1 VLANCV
7 SAASAFRL
15 RTFTAAFRFIFP
27 TLLAGAS
34 LVGQVA
40 PKVEII
46 PAAQG
51 GPAAQVAPAADPAL
65 ALPKFEVSEHN
76 ADDAFDETGMGA
88 SEENLRA
95 EPFANDLT
103 MTDVSVEENLSIDVS
118 GELSAISATSPA
130 AAAAGEDRLN
140 LRGFPTP
147 TLRNGFIQIG
157 ILETLNVGKTVVI
170 QGPLVPVL
178 GRAAPGGIQDF
189 ITTRPGAKDRNKLE
203 VSATTLNR
211 RKLSWESTGVVVKK
225 KMWQRLAVDWSD
237 RRGPEDFVREQ
248 DLFVSGALTVR
259 HSRAASSLVSID
271 YRRLDARVTP
281 GIPEYKTSA
290 GQKILGPY
298 LPLALFNASGPNA
311 GVLRQSLV
319 LGAQFESQLTRTLA
333 FRAAIEGWLRSID
346 QDRFTTSQLVL
357 DTGLFEGTREPRH
370 VEQRQQALATHL
382 ELTARFHT
390 GKIEHKLLGYAGVT
404 WGGYDRE
411 DRALSTAER
420 NALPLSIRQF
430 NPAAPDYFFP
440 DFNEAFYSRILTDR
454 LESARYTSI
463 EASDRMAFRRGIT
476 VLTTGVRMDEVDLT
490 VDDRRATAPIPHT
503 RDRTVQLSYHLGVN
517 HQLIRNRLLVFGSVS
532 TAFDPST
539 PVDARTGRIQDNE
552 TTLGYEGG
560 LKGRSASAK
569 LDYSASAFLLY
580 NRNIARR
587 NPLYDDPVFDA
598 AQTQPQLV
606 AAGEERFAGF
616 RAEGRYKLNDTCSV
630 SFKGVHMEAITTKSP
645 ALGPEVGQQ
654 IARLPE
660 DTGTIQFRYAPPK
673 GVGFNWSTAVSY
685 IGSYVGNYEDAK
697 RAYLAYPGYGLLGLN
712 AGYSWK
718 RGVRQFNVGVS
729 LRNALDR
736 DLLATNARVGAGRE
750 LGFSGRVNF

>member
-1 VLANCV
+1 MCGL
-7 SAASAFRL
+7 L
-15 RTFTAAFRFIFP
+15 TAQTVTVP
-27 TLLAGAS
+27 TAGADQPLS
-34 LVGQVA
+34 
-40 PKVEII
+40 
-46 PAAQG
+46 
-51 GPAAQVAPAADPAL
+51 
-65 ALPKFEVSEHN
+65 LPKFEVQEHN
-76 ADDAFDETGMGA
+76 ADDAFDDTGMGS

-103 MTDVSVEENLSIDVS
+103 MTDVSVEENLNLEVS
-118 GELSAISATSPA
+118 GELSAISTPSPA

-189 ITTRPGAKDRNKLE
+189 ITTRPQAKDRNKLE
-203 VSATTLNR
+203 ASASTLNR
-211 RKLSWESTGVVVKK
+211 QKISWESTGPVIKK
-225 KMWQRLAVDWSD
+225 KLWHRLAVDWSD

-248 DLFVSGALTVR
+248 DLVISGALTMK
-259 HSRAASSLVSID
+259 HSRAASSLFSID
-271 YRRLDARVTP
+271 YRRLDAEVTP

-290 GQKILGPY
+290 GQKIIGPY
-298 LPLALFNASGPNA
+298 LPLALFNAGGPNV

-333 FRAAIEGWLRSID
+333 FRAAVEGWWRAID

-382 ELTARFHT
+382 ELTARFRT
-390 GKIEHKLLGYAGVT
+390 GSIEHKLLGYAGVT
-404 WGGYDRE
+404 WGNYNRE
-411 DRALSTAER
+411 DRALSTADR
-420 NALPLSIRQF
+420 NALPVSVRRF

-440 DFNEAFYSRILTDR
+440 EFNDAFYSRILTDR
-454 LESARYTSI
+454 REVARYTSF
-463 EASDRMAFRRGIT
+463 EASDRLAFRRGIT
-476 VLTTGVRMDEVDLT
+476 VVTTGLRMDEVDLT
-490 VDDRRATAPIPHT
+490 VDDRRTTAPIPHT
-503 RDRTVQLSYHLGVN
+503 RDRTIQLSYHLGVN
-517 HQLIRNRLLVFGSVS
+517 HQVIRNRLLVFGSVS

-552 TTLGYEGG
+552 TTIGYEGG
-560 LKGRSASAK
+560 VKGRSVSAK

-598 AQTQPQLV
+598 NQTQPQLV

-616 RAEGRYKLNDTCSV
+616 RAEGRYKFTDHYSL

-645 ALGPEVGQQ
+645 ALGPEVGKQ

-660 DTGTIQFRYAPPK
+660 DTGTIQFRSSSPK
-673 GVGFNWSTAVSY
+673 GAGINWGASISYVGA
-685 IGSYVGNYEDAK
+685 YVGNYEDAK
-697 RAYLAYPGYGLLGLN
+697 RAYLAFPGYGLVGLS

-718 RGVRQFNVGVS
+718 QGVRQFNVGLS

-736 DLLATNARVGAGRE
+736 DLLSTNARVGAGRE
-750 LGFSGRVNF
+750 LGFSGRMSF

>member
-1 VLANCV
+1 MGAN
-7 SAASAFRL
+7 ASIQAGQAGSDPYLRCPLRL
-15 RTFTAAFRFIFP
+15 FP
-27 TLLAGAS
+27 PNNFLLLCILLSPLVARAQTVPVPTAGAD
-34 LVGQVA
+34 Q
-40 PKVEII
+40 P
-46 PAAQG
+46 
-51 GPAAQVAPAADPAL
+51 L
-65 ALPKFEVSEHN
+65 ALPKFAVSEHEG
-76 ADDAFDETGMGA
+76 DDAFDETGMGA

-103 MTDVSVEENLSIDVS
+103 MTDVSVEENLNVEVS
-118 GELSAISATSPA
+118 TELSAISTPSPA

-157 ILETLNVGKTVVI
+157 IPETLNVGKTVVI

-189 ITTRPGAKDRNKLE
+189 ITTRPQAKDRDKFE
-203 VSATTLNR
+203 ASATTLNR
-211 RKLSWESTGVVVKK
+211 QKLSWESTGAVVKK
-225 KMWQRLAVDWSD
+225 KLWHRLAVDWSN
-237 RRGPEDFVREQ
+237 RNGPEDFVHEQ
-248 DLFVSGALTVR
+248 DLVVSGALTLR
-259 HSRAASSLVSID
+259 HSRAASTLVSVD
-271 YRRLDARVTP
+271 YRRLDAGVTP

-290 GQKILGPY
+290 GQKVVGPY
-298 LPLALFNASGPNA
+298 LPLALFNAGGPSA

-319 LGAQFESQLTRTLA
+319 VGAQFEGQLSRTVAL
-333 FRAAIEGWLRSID
+333 RAAVEGWSRGID
-346 QDRFTTSQLVL
+346 QDRFTTSQLLL
-357 DTGLFEGTREPRH
+357 DTGFFEGTREPRH
-370 VEQRQQALATHL
+370 IEQRQQALATHL

-390 GKIEHKLLGYAGVT
+390 GKIEHKFLGYAGVT

-411 DRALSTAER
+411 DRALPAADR
-420 NALPLSIRQF
+420 NALPLSVRQF

-440 DFNEAFYSRILTDR
+440 EFSDARYSRILTDR
-454 LESARYTSI
+454 GEATRYTSI

-476 VLTTGVRMDEVDLT
+476 VLTTGLRMDEVDLT
-490 VDDRRATAPIPHT
+490 VNDHRTGAPIPYTH
-503 RDRTVQLSYHLGVN
+503 DRTVQVSYHLGVN
-517 HQLIRNRLLVFGSVS
+517 HQLIRNRLLVFASAS

-580 NRNIARR
+580 NRSISRR

-598 AQTQPQLV
+598 NQTQPQLV

-616 RAEGRYKLNDTCSV
+616 RADGRYKFTDSYAL
-630 SFKGVHMEAITTKSP
+630 SFKAVHMEAITTKSP
-645 ALGPEVGQQ
+645 SLGPEVGQQ
-654 IARLPE
+654 ITRLPE
-660 DTGTIQFRYAPPK
+660 NTGAVQLRYTPAQ
-673 GVGFNWSTAVSY
+673 GVGFNWSATVSY
-685 IGSYVGNYEDAK
+685 LGSYVAYYEDAK
-697 RAYLAYPGYGLLGLN
+697 HAYLAYPGYGLLGLN

-718 RGVRQFNVGVS
+718 RGVRQFNVSLS

-736 DLLATNARVGAGRE
+736 DLLASNARVGAGRE
-750 LGFSGRVNF
+750 LGFSARMTF